1 MLNDKPW
8 GPQQWANPRQYGW
21 NSYDWSH
28 GGNSYYSSS
37 SASEHS
43 WSPFYR
49 ANKIED
55 YGPRPFVIN
64 IEEATKR
71 NNNYRTALWTGNHL
85 QVTLMCIN
93 VGEDIGLEVHPEVD
107 QFLRIEEGEG
117 LVQMGD
123 KKEHLNFQE
132 KVHDNDAI
140 LVPAGTWH
148 NVINSGKKPLKLYT
162 IYAPPNHP
170 HGTVQ
175 ATKAIAMAEE
185 GAEK

>member
-1 MLNDKPW
+1 MLHDKPW
-8 GPQQWANPRQYGW
+8 DPQQWGNPGQYGW
-21 NSYDWSH
+21 NGYDWSH

-37 SASEHS
+37 STSEHS

-49 ANKIED
+49 ANTVED

-64 IEEATKR
+64 IEEATER
-71 NNNYRTALWTGNHL
+71 NKNYRTAIWTGDHL
-85 QVTLMCIN
+85 QVTLMSIQ
-93 VGEDIGLEVHPEVD
+93 VGEDIGLEVHPNVD

-123 KKEHLNFQE
+123 KKDHLNFQE
-132 KVHDNDAI
+132 KVHEDDAI
-140 LVPAGTWH
+140 IVPAGTWH
-148 NVINSGKKPLKLYT
+148 NVTNTGRKPLKLYT